1 MTDNTMKVMLSNGQ
15 TLLTDDRTAEYMISC
30 GLAKAE
36 EEPKKEPKKKTTKKG
51 K

>member
-1 MTDNTMKVMLSNGQ
+1 MKVILPNGQ
-15 TLLTDDRTAEYMISC
+15 TLLTDDKTAQQMIAC

-36 EEPKKEPKKKTTKKG
+36 EEPKKEPKKKTTKKAS

>member
-1 MTDNTMKVMLSNGQ
+1 MKVILPNGQ
-15 TLLTDDRTAEYMISC
+15 TLLTDDKTAEYMISC

-36 EEPKKEPKKKTTKKG
+36 EEPKKKTTKKG

>member
-1 MTDNTMKVMLSNGQ
+1 MKV
-15 TLLTDDRTAEYMISC
+15 TLLNGSILSTDDKTAQQMIAC

-36 EEPKKEPKKKTTKKG
+36 EEPKKESKKKTTKKG

>member
-1 MTDNTMKVMLSNGQ
+1 MKVILSTGQ
-15 TLLTDDRTAEYMISC
+15 TLLTDDKTAEYMISC

-36 EEPKKEPKKKTTKKG
+36 EEPKKEPKKTTKKAS

>member
-1 MTDNTMKVMLSNGQ
+1 MKIILPNGQ
-15 TLLTDDRTAEYMISC
+15 TLLTDDKTAEYMISC

-36 EEPKKEPKKKTTKKG
+36 EEPKKEPKKTTKKAS